1 MDKKIIPEKIM
12 VFIVIVTIVSSI
24 ITIFNNKMQ
33 AISSIGFAL
42 MLIGSGINGIY
53 SKKNNMIWKLSIASG
68 ILMIVLTIVAEII

>member
-1 MDKKIIPEKIM
+1 MYKKIIPEKII